1 MNMKCK
7 ICGKELDGVYSHY
20 NFHNWECSN
29 CYAGDSPLHS
39 ERGCRVKV
47 KSVTNGWDSDIEK
60 AQKYFNVGDVYTVEN
75 VEIGGCISYL
85 TLKEFPNIKF
95 NTVNFALCKT
105 K

>member
-1 MNMKCK
+1 MVFIHM
-7 ICGKELDGVYSHY
+7 
-20 NFHNWECSN
+20 
-29 CYAGDSPLHS
+29 HS

-47 KSVTNGWDSDIEK
+47 KSVTNGWNSDIEK

-75 VEIGGCISYL
+75 VEIGGFISYL